1 MGICKLKLIRII
13 NYLKGLIRM
22 LRRLQLTHFLR
33 SFSTE
38 FPSARSEYL
47 LFPTSFPISPSYIY
61 SAEINKHL
69 YDYIEKH
76 KIRYAAAFSVR
87 PGVCRAAFHPLS
99 LDDLE
104 NRRKMIFT

>member
-1 MGICKLKLIRII
+1 
-13 NYLKGLIRM
+13 M
-22 LRRLQLTHFLR
+22 LRRLQLTHLHR
-33 SFSTE
+33 CFSTE

-69 YDYIEKH
+69 YDYIDKH

-87 PGVCRAAFHPLS
+87 PGVCRTAFHPLS

-104 NRRKMIFT
+104 NRRKFTIIQSDSQDTHGQKKSANPHTR